1 MRQSVLVVATIIA
14 VATISS
20 AARADLI
27 GAVAGAGTGLLVA
40 GPVGAVA
47 GAVVGG
53 FAGKPFWGPPIGPG
67 ACWIDSDFH
76 RHCSY
81 DPPYPQR
88 TGW

>member
-1 MRQSVLVVATIIA
+1 MRQLALAAATIIT

-20 AARADLI
+20 ASRADLI

-53 FAGKPFWGPPIGPG
+53 FIGQPFWGPPIGPG
-67 ACWIDSDFH
+67 ACWVDNTFH

-81 DPPYPQR
+81 DPPPPYPG
-88 TGW
+88 TN